1 MNIIHLSDL
10 HFGTSQQANLWYS
23 QLLQDLRYEL
33 EIQTIDALIISG
45 DIASKSTE
53 SEYDAAYEFINEFRT
68 DFKLE
73 DSQIIIVPGNHDLS
87 WDLSKKAYKPIKMVD
102 YKGPFILTNGQKRPD
117 PSHAI
122 ERENDC
128 IEQKDDDLSRDRFR
142 YFSQFFQRV
151 KHQPYPI
158 SDYGRNYTIDFLPGN
173 ADKDLLVLGLNSV
186 WEIDHHYKDRASI
199 NMDALSNALK
209 EINRSPDYSRCH
221 KFAVWHHPLDSASD
235 DRIRDRSFL
244 DQLVVSGFCLFM
256 HGHVHK
262 AEMGPYY
269 YDVGPYGRRI
279 HRICSGTFGASTR
292 DLVPGY
298 PWQYNALQLRQD
310 QVIVTTR
317 RREDENGAWK
327 PDARWSQGAGNDPS
341 SRYIV
346 KLTQTED
353 INRETKVSASRKGLA
368 IVDGLSSQGQWDK
381 GQAKYDFFLS
391 NGIRLADCEK
401 FWARQRIDFKVFK
414 DICTLAR
421 VDWREIVLND
431 AEEASEKIPYF
442 SQFDAAWVGR
452 DNLTSEVIKRLNG
465 NCRIFIIEGITGIG
479 KTALA
484 ECLAD
489 RLYVGHLQNNWQFFL
504 LDRFD
509 VDTKSTDFTSAASR
523 WLEEWGE
530 MIPENGRQNEILTQR
545 VLKKLKSN
553 PYLIILD
560 SFEFLLEGNEDEG
573 WGQFKDNN
581 WVTFF
586 ENLLDGDCKSRIIIT
601 TQESPRQLNQK
612 YKGTLWYSLVLK
624 GLTESEQLDL
634 FQRLGLEVYGN
645 ESNRAYLLRIGSV
658 YEGHPLALKIIAGEV
673 REPRYKGNLSTYWE
687 EHGAEIEEVEKAL
700 KEASEKGLVGSK
712 DDTWRLENFSKN
724 LRERV
729 KKRIDITFARLK
741 NESYN
746 AYYLLC
752 TSSLYRIAVKRAW
765 WMEHLDDLGCDQDEK
780 ESAFDILEDHFLV
793 EWEDGSAL
801 VRLHNLIRSLAL
813 KHLRELEEEE
823 ND

>member
-10 HFGTSQQANLWYS
+10 HFGTSQQANLWSS
-23 QLLQDLRYEL
+23 QLLQDLKLEL
-33 EIQTIDALIISG
+33 NISTIDALIISG

-53 SEYDAAYEFINEFRT
+53 SEYDAALEFINEFRT
-68 DFKLE
+68 DFRLE
-73 DSQIIIVPGNHDLS
+73 HSQIIIVPGNHDLN
-87 WDLSKKAYKPIKMVD
+87 WDLSKKAYKPVKTND
-102 YKGPFILTNGQKRPD
+102 YEGPFILTNGEERPD

-122 ERENDC
+122 ERGDDF
-128 IEQKDDDLSRDRFR
+128 IEKKDDDLSRDRFH
-142 YFSQFFQRV
+142 YFSQFFQRI
-151 KHQPYPI
+151 KQKTYPI
-158 SDYGRNYTIDFLPGN
+158 SDYAKNYTIDFISGN
-173 ADKDLLVLGLNSV
+173 ADQPLLVLGLNSA

-209 EINRSPDYSRCH
+209 EINRSPEYSRCH
-221 KFAVWHHPLDSASD
+221 KFAVWHHPLDSASN
-235 DRIRDRSFL
+235 DRIKDRSFL

-262 AEMGPYY
+262 AEMCPYN
-269 YDVGPYGRRI
+269 YDMGTNGRRI
-279 HRICSGTFGASTR
+279 HRICTGTFGASTR
-292 DLVPGY
+292 DLVPGH
-298 PWQYNALQLRQD
+298 PWQYNVLQLKRE

-317 RREDENGAWK
+317 RREDENGVWK
-327 PDARWSQGAGNDPS
+327 PDARWSQGAGEDPS
-341 SRYIV
+341 PRYTV
-346 KLTQTED
+346 QLTQTEAL
-353 INRETKVSASRKGLA
+353 NGETKIRASRKGLA
-368 IVDGLSSQGQWDK
+368 IVDGLSRQGQWDK
-381 GQAKYDFFLS
+381 GQAKYDFYLS

-401 FWARQRIDFKVFK
+401 FWTRQRIDFKVFK

-431 AEEASEKIPYF
+431 AEEAIEKIPYF

-452 DNLTSEVIKRLNG
+452 NDLLSEIIKRLNG
-465 NCRIFIIEGITGIG
+465 NCRLLVLEGITGIG

-489 RLYVGHLQNNWQFFL
+489 RLYVDLLHNNWQFFL

-530 MIPENGRQNEILTQR
+530 VIPENGRQNEILMQR

-573 WGQFKDNN
+573 WGQFKDSN

-586 ENLLDGDCKSRIIIT
+586 ENFLDGDCKSRIIIT
-601 TQESPRQLNQK
+601 TQESPRQLNHK
-612 YKGTLWYSLVLK
+612 YKDTLWYSLVLK
-624 GLTESEQLDL
+624 GLTESEQLNL
-634 FQRLGLEVYGN
+634 FQRLGLEVHGN
-645 ESNRAYLLRIGSV
+645 ESNLAYLLRIGYV

-687 EHGAEIEEVEKAL
+687 EHGGEIEKVEKAL

-712 DDTWRLENFSKN
+712 DDTWRLENFSKD
-724 LRERV
+724 LRDRV
-729 KKRIDITFARLK
+729 KKRIDITFTRLK
-741 NESYN
+741 HESYD

-752 TSSLYRIAVKRAW
+752 TSSLYRVAVKKAW
-765 WMEHLDDLGCDQDEK
+765 WMEHLDDLGCDQGEK

-813 KHLRELEEEE
+813 KHLRVLEEEE

>member
-10 HFGTSQQANLWYS
+10 HFGTSQQANIWSS
-23 QLLQDLRYEL
+23 QLLQDLKLEL
-33 EIQTIDALIISG
+33 NISTIDALIISG

-53 SEYDAAYEFINEFRT
+53 LEYDAACEFINEFRT

-73 DSQIIIVPGNHDLS
+73 DSQIIIVPGNHDLN
-87 WDLSKKAYKPIKMVD
+87 WDLSKKAYNPIKTVD
-102 YKGPFILTNGQKRPD
+102 YKGPFILINGDKRPD

-122 ERENDC
+122 ERGNDC
-128 IEQKDDDLSRDRFR
+128 IEQKNDDFSRDRFR

-158 SDYGRNYTIDFLPGN
+158 SEYGRNYTIDFIPGN
-173 ADKDLLVLGLNSV
+173 AEKDLLVLGLNSA

-262 AEMGPYY
+262 AEMGPHY
-269 YDVGPYGRRI
+269 YDVDPYGRRI

-298 PWQYNALQLRQD
+298 PWQYNLLQLRHD
-310 QVIVTTR
+310 QAIVTTR

-327 PDARWSQGAGNDPS
+327 PDARWSQGAGKDPS
-341 SRYIV
+341 PRYIV
-346 KLTQTED
+346 KLTQTEA
-353 INRETKVSASRKGLA
+353 INRENKVRASRKGLA

-401 FWARQRIDFKVFK
+401 FWTRQRIDFKVFK

-431 AEEASEKIPYF
+431 VEETIEKIPYF

-452 DNLTSEVIKRLNG
+452 NDLLSEIIKRLNG
-465 NCRIFIIEGITGIG
+465 NCRLLLIEGITGIG

-489 RLYVGHLQNNWQFFL
+489 RLYVGHLENNWQFFL

-545 VLKKLKSN
+545 VLKKLKNN

-586 ENLLDGDCKSRIIIT
+586 ENFLDGDCKSRIIIT
-601 TQESPRQLNQK
+601 TQESPRQLNHK
-612 YKGTLWYSLVLK
+612 YKDTLWYSLVLK

-634 FQRLGLEVYGN
+634 FQRLGLDVHGN

-712 DDTWRLENFSKN
+712 DDTWHLENFSKN

-729 KKRIDITFARLK
+729 KKRIDITFMRLK

-752 TSSLYRIAVKRAW
+752 TSSLYRIALKRAW
-765 WMEHLDDLGCDQDEK
+765 WMEHLDDLGCDQGEK